1 MSAQMLG
8 WRHIDRFWAAM
19 ISRIRIRRHSMD
31 QKWGTHPLSK
41 ALGIPLIRSRDFIEM
56 SYCTMPRSEPIA
68 SVKWQVLRRTDWTDS
83 YNFLIYLLLSLHLSL
98 PRCHVAAAA
107 ASFRVLAD
115 NRGRSRHPVWPK
127 CPVRRTLE
135 SDRICKSWQSK
146 HSSDSGWWWITMDPI
161 FCESNLI
168 GAFLIASPG
177 PKVEAW
183 FDRIS
188 LDVDPLDEAPER
200 EHTHR
205 CRAQME
211 SLAGI
216 SRNIKESSWEIT
228 WNQFDHFWTFEN
240 LGWSWFWSSCT
251 QTPSLIASLTSSSK
265 MTFVNL
271 TTMRVTQAPL
281 QVSGSSPCSWKSL
294 KKKMIV
300 WPPQLP

>member
-1 MSAQMLG
+1 
-8 WRHIDRFWAAM
+8 
-19 ISRIRIRRHSMD
+19 
-31 QKWGTHPLSK
+31 
-41 ALGIPLIRSRDFIEM
+41 
-56 SYCTMPRSEPIA
+56 MPRSEPIA

-240 LGWSWFWSSCT
+240 LGWSWFWSILAPRHL
-251 QTPSLIASLTSSSK
+251 PSL
-265 MTFVNL
+265 
-271 TTMRVTQAPL
+271 P
-281 QVSGSSPCSWKSL
+281 
-294 KKKMIV
+294 V
-300 WPPQLP
+300 WPAVRRWHSWIWRRCEWLRRPCKFQVHLHVLENPWKRKWSFDRHSYHSIHNPF